1 MVLLRKTFG
10 PKRNEITGEWK
21 NLKMRSFVVV
31 LTYLLHGTES
41 FLRS

>member
-1 MVLLRKTFG
+1 MWRLIEC
-10 PKRNEITGEWK
+10 NTGRVF
-21 NLKMRSFVVV
+21 LKVVTDLFTYL